1 MITSRLQPLTAAHWK
16 QAIKTGIA
24 GALAMFLAE
33 LLHLPQPYWA
43 AVSAVIVMQ
52 SEFAAT
58 LKVGWTRMAGTAI
71 GAVVAIPF
79 AEIAPGN
86 VLAFGLAVIAAV
98 VVCSALKLE
107 DGQRLAAATVV
118 IIMLIGQS
126 EPPWLSALF
135 RFLEVSF
142 GIIVSLPVT
151 RFVWP
156 AHAPQ
161 APT

>member
-1 MITSRLQPLTAAHWK
+1 LTAAHWQ

-52 SEFAAT
+52 SEFEAT
-58 LKVGWTRMAGTAI
+58 LKAGITRMAATAI
-71 GAVVAIPF
+71 GAAVAVPF

-86 VLAFGLAVIAAV
+86 DPAFGVAVMVAIL
-98 VVCSALKLE
+98 VCSALKLE

-118 IIMLIGQS
+118 IVMLIGHT
-126 EPPWLSALF
+126 EAPWLSGLF

-142 GIIVSLPVT
+142 GIVVSLAVT
-151 RFVWP
+151 RLVWP
-156 AHAPQ
+156 AHASQ
-161 APT
+161 VE